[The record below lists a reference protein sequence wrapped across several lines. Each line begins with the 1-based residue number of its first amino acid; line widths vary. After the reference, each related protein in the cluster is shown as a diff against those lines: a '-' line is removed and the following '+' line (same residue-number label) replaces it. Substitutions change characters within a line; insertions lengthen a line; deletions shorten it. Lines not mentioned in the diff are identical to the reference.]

1 VIYAGFDSRL
11 DKGGGGSKAASGG
24 KSPELEQRGPPKIV
38 GMPSQGGDGRPAR
51 LVRVRSGWLRVQRIT
66 SLPLAVELPLMVL
79 RQPFCNFIVA
89 TSVSYKYLGALV
101 HRRGHFGNLMGN

>member
-11 DKGGGGSKAASGG
+11 DKGGGGSKVASGG
-24 KSPELEQRGPPKIV
+24 KSTEPEQRGPPKIV
-38 GMPSQGGDGRPAR
+38 DTPSQGGGGHPAP
-51 LVRVRSGWLRVQRIT
+51 LVRVRSGWLRVRRIT

-79 RQPFCNFIVA
+79 RQPFCNFIMA
-89 TSVSYKYLGALV
+89 TGMSYKYLGVLV